1 MAPSDVIAEEAARPD
16 SETKRAKVSHSW
28 RGLRLN
34 EYAWSV
40 AIIALTT
47 ALALLLRP
55 YLQITDVAMLFL
67 LAVVVVAYRHRRGP
81 ALLASLLSIAA
92 FDFGF
97 VPPYHT
103 FAVNDAAYFLTFG
116 VMLAVALT
124 MSQLTARIGE
134 QAEDAGERE
143 RRTAALYAL
152 SRELNGDES
161 LQAQT
166 TTAARHISAD
176 VGGETLIFLDEW
188 DKETQRRAWP
198 SEGVFGSLAVRVAAT
213 WAYEHGE
220 SAGWGTSHC
229 AEAEALVVPLRAA
242 SRTIGVVTV
251 RPESAH
257 RVLSETERRTIEALA
272 DQAAAAF
279 ERTALAE
286 RHERARVEVE
296 SERLRTALLSSLS
309 HDLRTPL
316 GSIEGAASSLL
327 QGHLPAEAQRDMAE
341 TILEESRRMTRLVT
355 NLLDMVRVES
365 GSLAVQKA
373 WQPLEEALGVALLRV
388 EERLATHP
396 IETRL
401 PSTLPLVPIDEL
413 LIEQV
418 FINLLENAAKY
429 TPAGTPITVTAWE
442 DHNGVVVEVADRGPG
457 IPAGEEESVFR
468 KFQRS
473 RGADRL
479 GPAGGSGL
487 GLTICRGVI
496 GAHGGR
502 IWLEPTEV
510 GAAFRF
516 SLPLDGPRMGA
527 LPAEAQDG

>member
-1 MAPSDVIAEEAARPD
+1 MGIITLTA
-16 SETKRAKVSHSW
+16 
-28 RGLRLN
+28 GLGR
-34 EYAWSV
+34 
-40 AIIALTT
+40 
-47 ALALLLRP
+47 LLRP

-97 VPPYHT
+97 VPPYNAFEVH
-103 FAVNDAAYFLTFG
+103 DAAYFLTFG

-134 QAEDAGERE
+134 QAEDARERE

-152 SRELNGDES
+152 SRELNGDDS
-161 LQAQT
+161 LQAQ
-166 TTAARHISAD
+166 AARAAQHITAD
-176 VGGETLIFLDEW
+176 VKGQAQIFLDGW
-188 DKETQRRAWP
+188 DEEAPRPAWP
-198 SEGVFGSLAVRVAAT
+198 SEGVFASVAVRVAAA

-229 AEAEALVVPLRAA
+229 AEAEALVVPLRTA
-242 SRTIGVVTV
+242 SRTIGVVTI
-251 RPESAH
+251 RPESMD
-257 RVLSETERRTIEALA
+257 RVLSETERLTMEALA
-272 DQAAAAF
+272 GQAAVAL
-279 ERTALAE
+279 ERTTLAE

-388 EERLATHP
+388 EERLAAHP
-396 IETRL
+396 TAATL
-401 PSTLPLVPIDEL
+401 PATLPLVPIDEL

-418 FINLLENAAKY
+418 FINLLENAAKH
-429 TPAGTPITVTAWE
+429 TPAGTPIAVTAWE
-442 DHNGVVVEVADRGPG
+442 EDKAVVVEVADRGPG
-457 IPAGEEESVFR
+457 IPAGEEEAVFR
-468 KFQRS
+468 KFQRGS
-473 RGADRL
+473 SADRL

-487 GLTICRGVI
+487 GLTICRGII

-502 IWLEPTEV
+502 IWLEPTDI

-516 SLPLDGPRMGA
+516 SLPLDGPRIGT
-527 LPAEAQDG
+527 LPAEAEAG

>member
-1 MAPSDVIAEEAARPD
+1 M
-16 SETKRAKVSHSW
+16 KRARGSHWW
-28 RGLRLN
+28 RRSRLN
-34 EYAWSV
+34 EYASSV
-40 AIIALTT
+40 GIIALTT
-47 ALALLLRP
+47 VLALLLRP
-55 YLQITDVAMLFL
+55 HLQITDVAMLFL

-97 VPPYHT
+97 IPPYNA
-103 FAVNDAAYFLTFG
+103 FQVNDAAYFLTFG

-152 SRELNGDES
+152 SRELNADGS

-176 VGGETLIFLDEW
+176 VGGEALVFLDGW
-188 DKETQRRAWP
+188 GKDSQGQAWP

-229 AEAEALVVPLRAA
+229 AESETLVVPLRAA
-242 SRTIGVVTV
+242 SRTIGMVTV
-251 RPESAH
+251 RPESAD
-257 RVLSETERRTIEALA
+257 RALSETERRTIEALA
-272 DQAAAAF
+272 DLAAAAF

-327 QGHLPAEAQRDMAE
+327 QGDLPAEAQREMAE

-396 IETRL
+396 IDTRL
-401 PSTLPLVPIDEL
+401 PATLPLVPIDEL

-418 FINLLENAAKY
+418 FINLLENAAKH
-429 TPAGTPITVTAWE
+429 TPAGTPITVTAWQ
-442 DHNGVVVEVADRGPG
+442 DHNAVVVEVADRGPG
-457 IPAGEEESVFR
+457 VPAGEEEAVFR

-473 RGADRL
+473 SGADRVS
-479 GPAGGSGL
+479 PAGGSGL
-487 GLTICRGVI
+487 GLTICRGII

-510 GAAFRF
+510 GATFRF
-516 SLPLDGPRMGA
+516 SLPLDGPRMDA
-527 LPAEAQDG
+527 MPAELQES

>member
-1 MAPSDVIAEEAARPD
+1 MGTKAA
-16 SETKRAKVSHSW
+16 AFW
-28 RGLRLN
+28 RRWRLD

-40 AIIALTT
+40 GIIALTT
-47 ALALLLRP
+47 ALARFLRP

-81 ALLASLLSIAA
+81 AILASLLSIAA

-103 FAVNDAAYFLTFG
+103 FEVSDAAYFLTFG
-116 VMLAVALT
+116 VMLVVALT

-134 QAEDAGERE
+134 QAEDARERE
-143 RRTAALYAL
+143 QRTAALYAL
-152 SRELNGDES
+152 SRALNQDRS
-161 LQAQT
+161 LEAQT
-166 TTAARHISAD
+166 ATAARHIAASA
-176 VGGETLIFLDEW
+176 GEEAFIFLDGSGQESPG
-188 DKETQRRAWP
+188 RPWP
-198 SEGVFGSLAVRVAAT
+198 SEGIFGNLAARVAAT

-220 SAGWGTSHC
+220 SAGWGTRHC
-229 AEAEALVVPLRAA
+229 AEAEALVVPLRTA
-242 SRTIGVVTV
+242 SRTIGVVTI
-251 RPESAH
+251 RPHSAE
-257 RVLSETERRTIEALA
+257 RVLTETERRTIEALS

-279 ERTALAE
+279 ERTVLAE
-286 RHERARVEVE
+286 RHERARGEVE
-296 SERLRTALLSSLS
+296 AERLRTALLSSLS

-327 QGHLPAEAQRDMAE
+327 QGLPAEAQREMAE

-365 GSLAVQKA
+365 GALAVQKV

-396 IETRL
+396 IESRL

-418 FINLLENAAKY
+418 FINLLENAAKH

-442 DHNGVVVEVADRGPG
+442 DHGMVVVEVADRGPG
-457 IPAGEEESVFR
+457 VPAGEEEAVFR

-473 RGADRL
+473 SGADRL

-487 GLTICRGVI
+487 GLTICRGII

-516 SLPLDGPRMGA
+516 SLPLEGPRMSA
-527 LPAEAQDG
+527 LPAEEQDG

>member
-1 MAPSDVIAEEAARPD
+1 MASSDVISEKAAQPN
-16 SETKRAKVSHSW
+16 SVTKGARAADWW
-28 RGLRLN
+28 RSLRLN

-40 AIIALTT
+40 GIIALTT
-47 ALALLLRP
+47 ALALLLRSH
-55 YLQITDVAMLFL
+55 LQITDVAMLFL

-97 VPPYHT
+97 VPPYRT
-103 FAVNDAAYFLTFG
+103 FEVNDAAYFLTFG

-134 QAEDAGERE
+134 QAEDARERE
-143 RRTAALYAL
+143 KRTAALYAL
-152 SRELNGDES
+152 SRELNGQEN

-166 TTAARHISAD
+166 AIAARHISAG
-176 VGGETLIFLDEW
+176 VEEEALIFLDGW
-188 DKETQRRAWP
+188 GKDSQGRAWP
-198 SEGVFGSLAVRVAAT
+198 TEGIFGSLAVRVAAT

-229 AEAEALVVPLRAA
+229 AEAEALVVPLRTA
-242 SRTIGVVTV
+242 SRTIGLVTV
-251 RPESAH
+251 LPESAD
-257 RVLSETERRTIEALA
+257 RVLSGTERRTVEALA
-272 DQAAAAF
+272 DQAAVAF

-286 RHERARVEVE
+286 RHDRARVEVE

-327 QGHLPAEAQRDMAE
+327 QGHLPAEAQQDMAE

-401 PSTLPLVPIDEL
+401 PPTLPLVPIDEL

-418 FINLLENAAKY
+418 FINLLENAAKH
-429 TPAGTPITVTAWE
+429 TPAGTPMTVAAWE
-442 DHNGVVVEVADRGPG
+442 DHNAVIVEVADRGPG
-457 IPAGEEESVFR
+457 VPAGEEEAVFR

-473 RGADRL
+473 SGADRL

-487 GLTICRGVI
+487 GLTICRGII

-502 IWLEPTEV
+502 IWLEPTDV

-516 SLPLDGPRMGA
+516 SLPLDGPRMGV
-527 LPAEAQDG
+527 LPAEPQDG